1 MFRLYTPEMKLLP
14 ALSVM
19 CTCRTWPGAFA
30 AFLPIFLFL
39 AACSTLPDQ
48 STPLT
53 PLASRPLAAN
63 FTAAGRVAARV
74 TGDDKRGFSGGFA
87 WTHRPAEDV
96 VELLTPLGQIAA
108 RMTLTAAGAEIEL
121 SDGRRT
127 FTSDPEQFL
136 SDALGVTL
144 PVAALSHWL
153 QAVPLARVPFRA
165 EGDAI
170 GRPVTLWQ
178 NGWRI
183 QYTAY
188 ADETTGAYP
197 TRMQLT
203 QGDIEARMII
213 SEWSPK

>member
-1 MFRLYTPEMKLLP
+1 MSR
-14 ALSVM
+14 ALA
-19 CTCRTWPGAFA
+19 GILA
-30 AFLPIFLFL
+30 AHLFL
-39 AACSTLPDQ
+39 AACSTLPELSSS
-48 STPLT
+48 STPL
-53 PLASRPLAAN
+53 AKRPLAAN
-63 FTAAGRVAARV
+63 FTAAGRIAARV
-74 TGDDKRGFSGGFA
+74 TGDTKRGFSGGFA
-87 WTHRPAEDV
+87 WTHRPAEDII
-96 VELLTPLGQIAA
+96 ELLTPLGQIAA
-108 RMTLTAAGAEIEL
+108 RMTMTSAGAEIEL
-121 SDGRRT
+121 PDGRRT

-136 SDALGVTL
+136 SDALGLTL
-144 PVAALSHWL
+144 PLAALPYWL

-178 NGWRI
+178 NGWQI

-213 SEWSPK
+213 SEWSPN

>member
-1 MFRLYTPEMKLLP
+1 MKLLP

-19 CTCRTWPGAFA
+19 YTCRTWPRALATFLS
-30 AFLPIFLFL
+30 AFLLL

-48 STPLT
+48 SIPLL

-63 FTAAGRVAARV
+63 FTAAGRVVARV
-74 TGDDKRGFSGGFA
+74 TGDTKRGFSGAFA

-108 RMTLTAAGAEIEL
+108 RMTMTSAGAEIEL
-121 SDGRRT
+121 SDGRRS

-136 SDALGVTL
+136 TDALGVTL
-144 PVAALSHWL
+144 PVAALSYWL

-165 EGDAI
+165 EGDAM

-178 NGWRI
+178 NGWQI
-183 QYTAY
+183 QYTMY

-197 TRMQLT
+197 MRLQLT

>member
-1 MFRLYTPEMKLLP
+1 MHTCRIRYGATAAYLP
-14 ALSVM
+14 AL
-19 CTCRTWPGAFA
+19 
-30 AFLPIFLFL
+30 FLL
-39 AACSTLPDQ
+39 AACSTLSEQ
-48 STPLT
+48 SIPLT
-53 PLASRPLAAN
+53 PLAPRPLAAN

-74 TGDDKRGFSGGFA
+74 TGDDRRGFSGGFA
-87 WTHRPAEDV
+87 WTHSPAADV
-96 VELLTPLGQIAA
+96 VELLTPLGQIAS
-108 RMTLTAAGAEIEL
+108 RMTMTAAGAEIEL

-136 SDALGVTL
+136 ADALGVAL
-144 PVAALSHWL
+144 PIAALSYWL

-183 QYTAY
+183 QYTEY
-188 ADETTGAYP
+188 ADETTSAHP

-213 SEWSPK
+213 SEWSTK

>member
-1 MFRLYTPEMKLLP
+1 MKCPP
-14 ALSVM
+14 ALSAPCARRSWKRAVAVLV
-19 CTCRTWPGAFA
+19 P
-30 AFLPIFLFL
+30 AFLIL
-39 AACSTLPDQ
+39 AGCSTLPEQ
-48 STPLT
+48 STPFL
-53 PLASRPLAAN
+53 PLASRPLAVN

-74 TGDDKRGFSGGFA
+74 AGDTKRGFSGGFA

-108 RMTLTAAGAEIEL
+108 RMTMTAAGAEIEL
-121 SDGRRT
+121 PDGRHT
-127 FTSDPEQFL
+127 FTTDPGQFL

-144 PVAALSHWL
+144 PVAELPYWL

-170 GRPVTLWQ
+170 GRPLTLWQ
-178 NGWRI
+178 NGWQI

-203 QGDIEARMII
+203 LGDIEARMII

>member
-1 MFRLYTPEMKLLP
+1 MNLFP
-14 ALSVM
+14 ALSAI
-19 CTCRTWPGAFA
+19 CTCRTWPGALGPLLS
-30 AFLPIFLFL
+30 AFVLL
-39 AACSTLPDQ
+39 AACSTLSDQ
-48 STPLT
+48 STRLV

-74 TGDDKRGFSGGFA
+74 TGDGKRGFSGGFA

-108 RMTLTAAGAEIEL
+108 RVTMTAAGAEIEL

-144 PVAALSHWL
+144 PVAALSYWL

-165 EGDAI
+165 EGDTI

-178 NGWRI
+178 NGWQI

>member
-1 MFRLYTPEMKLLP
+1 MNSLPE
-14 ALSVM
+14 LSAT
-19 CTCRTWPGAFA
+19 CPCRTRPGVLAGFLS
-30 AFLPIFLFL
+30 AFLLL

-48 STPLT
+48 SIPLL

-74 TGDDKRGFSGGFA
+74 TGDAKRGFSGAFA

-108 RMTLTAAGAEIEL
+108 RMTMTAAGADIEL
-121 SDGRRT
+121 PDGRRT

-136 SDALGVTL
+136 TDALGVTL
-144 PVAALSHWL
+144 PVAALSYWL

-165 EGDAI
+165 EGDAM

-178 NGWRI
+178 NGWQI
-183 QYTAY
+183 QYTMY

-197 TRMQLT
+197 TRLQLT

-213 SEWSPK
+213 SEWNPK

>member
-1 MFRLYTPEMKLLP
+1 MKLLP
-14 ALSVM
+14 ALSV
-19 CTCRTWPGAFA
+19 TRTYRTWPGARA
-30 AFLPIFLFL
+30 VFLPACLVL
-39 AACSTLPDQ
+39 AGCSTLPDP
-48 STPLT
+48 STLPT
-53 PLASRPLAAN
+53 PLASRQLAAN
-63 FTAAGRVAARV
+63 FTAAGRVAARA
-74 TGDDKRGFSGGFA
+74 TGDGKRGFSGGFA

-108 RMTLTAAGAEIEL
+108 RLTMTAAGAEIEL

-144 PVAALSHWL
+144 PVAALSYWL

-170 GRPVTLWQ
+170 GRPITLWQ
-178 NGWRI
+178 NGWQI

>member
-1 MFRLYTPEMKLLP
+1 MKFLP
-14 ALSVM
+14 VLSAN
-19 CTCRTWPGAFA
+19 CTCRTRPGTRAVFLA
-30 AFLPIFLFL
+30 AFLFL

-48 STPLT
+48 STPIST
-53 PLASRPLAAN
+53 LASRQPAAN
-63 FTAAGRVAARV
+63 FTAAGRVATRV
-74 TGDDKRGFSGGFA
+74 TGDAKRGFSGGFA

-108 RMTLTAAGAEIEL
+108 RMTITSAGAEIEL

-136 SDALGVTL
+136 SDAFGVTL
-144 PVAALSHWL
+144 PVAALPYWL
-153 QAVPLARVPFRA
+153 QAVPLAWVPFRA

-170 GRPVTLWQ
+170 GRPVSLWQ
-178 NGWRI
+178 NGWQI

-188 ADETTGAYP
+188 ADETAGAYP
-197 TRMQLT
+197 IRMQLT